1 MDDAGKT
8 WTTGGSSNGRDD
20 TTPELRFS
28 LAVAV
33 RHPDI
38 DPEAISVA
46 LGRMPYQAWQAGMPR
61 CTPSGQPMPSVG
73 RESCWIWTSEIR
85 GQRNFFAALVE
96 EADRL
101 AACAAF
107 LHGIATAGGR
117 VGLTVSLPGRVNMGA
132 TLPHAALKRLAEL
145 PIDLGIEVFPD
156 MP

>member
-1 MDDAGKT
+1 MNDEGKT
-8 WTTGGSSNGRDD
+8 GTTGGSSNGRHD

-38 DPEAISVA
+38 DAEAISVA
-46 LGRMPYQAWQAGMPR
+46 LDRTPYQAWQAGMPR
-61 CTPSGQPMPSVG
+61 RTPSGQPMPSVG
-73 RESCWIWTSEIR
+73 RESYWIRTSEIR

-101 AACAAF
+101 AACAA
-107 LHGIATAGGR
+107 
-117 VGLTVSLPGRVNMGA
+117 
-132 TLPHAALKRLAEL
+132 LKRLAEL
-145 PIDLGIEVFPD
+145 PIDLGIEVCPD